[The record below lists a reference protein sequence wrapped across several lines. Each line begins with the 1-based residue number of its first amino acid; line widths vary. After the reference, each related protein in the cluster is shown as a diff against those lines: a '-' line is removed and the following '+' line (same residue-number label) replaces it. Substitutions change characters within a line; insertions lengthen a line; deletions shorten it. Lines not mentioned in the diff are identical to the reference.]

1 MYASNDSPLV
11 LLEYH
16 CLKDIKTIK
25 KKKSLNIYVKQIKTK
40 HEVGRLER

>member
-25 KKKSLNIYVKQIKTK
+25 LKKA
-40 HEVGRLER
+40 